1 MFTFGKYLLK
11 SVSVM
16 KIKFVLSALV
26 LGSVAMF
33 LSSCNKDDFSI
44 KGSWKAYKT
53 TTECYVDDDLIYSKD
68 STLLRGPWYVFDDS
82 TVTIIQEDKY
92 GDRYSSTMAYEYS
105 DGKLYINSVYTKGY
119 AFQYEDG
126 WDVKGSGKKLTL
138 ISRTE
143 EITDP
148 STINYILGSRLGL
161 HYLGAPQKIQLVSTS
176 YYEKISDSEV
186 PTVPIVM

>member
-1 MFTFGKYLLK
+1 
-11 SVSVM
+11 M

-126 WDVKGSGKKLTL
+126 IVNPVSFEGGSQLL
-138 ISRTE
+138 E
-143 EITDP
+143 
-148 STINYILGSRLGL
+148 
-161 HYLGAPQKIQLVSTS
+161 GANRIRCDFDDFIFLAQ
-176 YYEKISDSEV
+176 
-186 PTVPIVM
+186 